1 MPEKHPAAEL
11 TQLVCFTQAFPMQ
24 PMLDY
29 DLWSSGHYLQV
40 LDSQICTQSEVS
52 FHNKVLQT

>member
-1 MPEKHPAAEL
+1 MPEKHPTAEL
-11 TQLVCFTQAFPMQ
+11 TQLVCFAQALPRQ

-29 DLWSSGHYLQV
+29 DLWSPGHYLQV

-52 FHNKVLQT
+52 FHNKVL